1 MITLVLGMMLSV
13 APPSDTEGLT
23 APSTRIVL
31 RVGQLLGAQTD
42 RIQLRIGATISEEE
56 AIKIQEAIV
65 RSGLFRVDVASRF
78 QVEVRRT
85 SESRVEVE
93 AFEGDTSL
101 DTFSINWTALATEPP
116 SNPIDTVAAPEPGSL
131 TRRLDTYRQRKL
143 SLRGV
148 DESLS
153 NVNTQLPE
161 GFDPYLNTTGRAGWD
176 TSRSAG
182 FQAPS
187 LVEDDTWVVVQGE
200 RNILD
205 ERDLALLLNDTRVL
219 ERIDNGR
226 RRANRRWTIG
236 FGATGA
242 ASLGAGITTL
252 LLADGRSSREALG
265 GSLIGVGVVVGVLA
279 LLQDTF
285 YQPQVLSGRE
295 ALELVTVHN
304 TRLQRELDLSPREL
318 RANPRAPRS
327 SAASSK
333 RDDEP

>member
-1 MITLVLGMMLSV
+1 MVTLAVGMLLSV

-42 RIQLRIGATISEEE
+42 RIQLRIDATISEEE
-56 AIKIQEAIV
+56 AVELQEAIV

-78 QVEVRRT
+78 QVEVRRINQ
-85 SESRVEVE
+85 SRVEVE
-93 AFEGDTSL
+93 AFEGDASL
-101 DTFSINWTALATEPP
+101 DTFSVTWTARAAETPDP
-116 SNPIDTVAAPEPGSL
+116 VDTTAAPEPGSL
-131 TRRLDTYRQRKL
+131 PRRLDTYRQRRL
-143 SLRGV
+143 SLRGG

-205 ERDLALLLNDTRVL
+205 ERDLALLLSDARLL

-226 RRANRRWTIG
+226 RRAGQRWTIG
-236 FGATGA
+236 FGATA
-242 ASLGAGITTL
+242 VASIGAGITTL
-252 LLADGRSSREALG
+252 ALADGRSSREALG

-279 LLQDTF
+279 LLQDAF
-285 YQPQVLSGRE
+285 YQPQILSGRE

-304 TRLQRELDLSPREL
+304 ARLQRELDLSPREL
-318 RANPRAPRS
+318 RADPRAPKS
-327 SAASSK
+327 SAASSA
-333 RDDEP
+333 RDAEP